1 MDGAKLHTAFI
12 CKPCLDSSLKLVSLF
27 LVSFCAVW
35 EIRMCMD
42 HIQAPTQGRKLCC
55 KGANKVRIGKG
66 QGYGSEYGC
75 SKLHILIL
83 KTRVCDRYGVHAVSM
98 AIRTSRA

>member
-12 CKPCLDSSLKLVSLF
+12 CKPGLDSSLELVSLF

-42 HIQAPTQGRKLCC
+42 HIQAPTQSRELCRKV
-55 KGANKVRIGKG
+55 ANKVRIGIG
-66 QGYGSEYGC
+66 RDMGAENSI
-75 SKLHILIL
+75 S
-83 KTRVCDRYGVHAVSM
+83 
-98 AIRTSRA
+98 